1 MVNANYPTD
10 LIATTMETYLKT
22 RASDAIFGDLAL
34 WSAFIKGKDV
44 SQRKQGGL
52 KIVIP
57 IAYRKSTAHGS
68 YAGSEPLDI
77 TPQQVVTLA
86 EQDWKQYYLSVTM
99 PWDEA
104 LKNRGDTAKLNIL
117 KARTVQAETSL
128 ADDMNGDL
136 FLDGTGN
143 SSKDI
148 TGLAIAVDS
157 AGTYEGISRT
167 TDTWWSSVETAVG
180 GVLTLPGSTGLRR
193 FYNDCSLG
201 RNRMQPD
208 LIVTTQI
215 IHEAYEALMD
225 PYMRFTIGG
234 SQEAAFS
241 DQNLKFRRGRFIWDE
256 NCQSGV
262 LYALNTSTFNL
273 VEMDSRSAEVVDS
286 EDDRDVGSFRIGE
299 PREPVNQDTRVW
311 LAFWMGNL
319 TCDNPRFN
327 GKLTGISNT

>member
-1 MVNANYPTD
+1 MVNSNYATD

-34 WSAFIKGKDV
+34 WSAFIKGKSV

-57 IAYRKSTAHGS
+57 VSYRKSTAVGS
-68 YAGSEPLDI
+68 YSGSEPLDI

-86 EQDWKQYYLSVTM
+86 EQDWKQYFLSVTM
-99 PWDEA
+99 AWDEA
-104 LKNRGDTAKLNIL
+104 LKNSGDTAKLNIL

-128 ADDMNGDL
+128 ADAMNADL

-143 SSKDI
+143 SSKKI
-148 TGLAIAVDS
+148 VGLALAVDS

-167 TDTWWSSVETAVG
+167 SDTWWSAVQTAAG
-180 GVLTLPGSTGLRR
+180 GVLTMGGSAGLRR

-225 PYMRFTIGG
+225 PYMRFTVGG
-234 SQEAAFS
+234 DQQAAFS
-241 DQNLKFRRGRFIWDE
+241 NQNLMFRRGKFIWDE
-256 NCQSGV
+256 NCQSQV

-273 VEMDSRSAEVVDS
+273 VEMDTRGADVVSS

-327 GKLTGISNT
+327 GKMTGITNA